1 MKKIIFTLLGMLMIT
16 SASAASQPTF
26 IPILSEGKSW
36 QVAAYNDDPNDIIK
50 VYSVSV
56 GGDTIVNNLTC
67 KKIDVV
73 PKDSH
78 MATAS
83 PVAYEE
89 NGKVWKVEE
98 NGQMVLIFDV
108 GLHLNEQFNGVAHV
122 VGEDFVCVNG
132 VSRKRLTIDSGCDCV
147 NYMYYVVEG
156 VGISL
161 DECVMYLGV
170 GNGSHPCRMVSCSE
184 NGETIFT
191 YEDFSKQDDYVPLVR
206 EGVVWEYVG
215 ESDDPLPKH
224 SLYTLEFNGTTTIDG
239 KLYHKI
245 YRTDYDKQGNAQNP
259 YFVAFVREENKI
271 VSVYIDTYEQDE
283 DFYYTYWWMMPKTL
297 YDFSKPMFLPDE
309 AYILFG
315 DDGPYNYNTNYY
327 PSSSIEVEVGETT
340 RKGYFI
346 DHGNDDESFKTIE
359 GIGVDCDFG
368 DLLIPYRTY
377 YTGFNPM
384 ASLAAVYENGE
395 LVYKGRAYE
404 KAQRLKNPVEGDV
417 NDDGVVTSADITA
430 LYNYLLDSDYQ
441 YYETSDVDGDGEV
454 TSADVTAVYNI
465 LLGNGSNDDNVTE
478 YEVNG
483 VKFKMLKVDGG
494 SFLMGASG
502 DYAEDYDNEL
512 PTHQVNLSTYY
523 IGQTEVTQE
532 LWQAVMDNNP
542 CKFNGEP
549 YGTNLKRPVENVS
562 WTDCQEFISKL
573 NEMTGKSFRLP
584 TEAEWEYAA
593 RGGKMSLG
601 YVFSGSD
608 NFEDVAWCNI
618 PLELEGTLGYG
629 TQTVATKYPNELGLY
644 DMSGNVWEWCQDW
657 FGSYNADAQTNPTG
671 PETGTCRVCRGG
683 SWLGVPKSCVVFL
696 RNYTYQPS
704 MRSSI
709 VGLRLAM

>member
-1 MKKIIFTLLGMLMIT
+1 MIT
-16 SASAASQPTF
+16 SASAASQTTF
-26 IPILSEGKSW
+26 MPVLSEGKSW
-36 QVAAYNDDPNDIIK
+36 EVTTISWDYENFPNSNDTTG
-50 VYSVSV
+50 YYAVSV
-56 GGDTIVNNLTC
+56 CGDTIVNNLTC
-67 KKIDVV
+67 KKIEIV
-73 PKDSH
+73 PKGNQKSSK
-78 MATAS
+78 TA
-83 PVAYEE
+83 VAYEKD
-89 NGKVWKVEE
+89 GKVWNVNS
-98 NGQMVLIFDV
+98 NGEMVLIFDI
-108 GLHLNEQFNGVAHV
+108 GLHQYDEVDAGYV
-122 VGEDFVCVNG
+122 VKEDFISVNG
-132 VSRKRLTIDSGCDCV
+132 FNRKRLLIDSGIDSDD
-147 NYMYYVVEG
+147 YSYYVVEG
-156 VGISL
+156 IGISSDKWVSNL
-161 DECVMYLGV
+161 VV
-170 GNGSHPCRMVSCSE
+170 GNENEYTIMLSCSE
-184 NGETIFT
+184 NGEIVFT
-191 YEDFSKQDDYVPLVR
+191 KEDFSKQDDYVPLVR

-215 ESDDPLPKH
+215 CRQYSHKH
-224 SLYTLEFNGTTTIDG
+224 SLYALEFNGTTTIDG
-239 KLYHKI
+239 KVYHKI
-245 YRTDYDKQGNAQNP
+245 YRTDYDKQGNAQEP
-259 YFVAFVREENKI
+259 YFVAYVREENKI

-283 DFYYTYWWMMPKTL
+283 DFYYTYWWMVPKTL

-309 AYILFG
+309 AYIPFLG
-315 DDGPYNYNTNYY
+315 GEDGGPYDYNTNYTTC
-327 PSSSIEVEVGETT
+327 SLIDVEVGETT

-368 DLLIPYRTY
+368 DLLIPYRTF
-377 YTGFNPM
+377 YTSFNPM

-395 LVYKGRAYE
+395 LVYKGRAYD
-404 KAQRLKNPVEGDV
+404 KAQRLKYPVVGDAD
-417 NDDGVVTSADITA
+417 DDGVVTSADITA

-465 LLGNGSNDDNVTE
+465 LLGNSSNDDNVTE

-618 PLELEGTLGYG
+618 PLELEGTIGYG
-629 TQTVATKYPNELGLY
+629 TQTVATKSPNELGLF

-657 FGSYNADAQTNPTG
+657 YGSYNADAQTNPTG
-671 PETGTCRVCRGG
+671 PETGTKRVCRGG
-683 SWLGVPKSCVVFL
+683 SWLGVPSSCFVFL
-696 RNYTYQPS
+696 RNYVYAPS
-704 MRSSI
+704 AQSSI
-709 VGLRLAM
+709 IGMRLAM